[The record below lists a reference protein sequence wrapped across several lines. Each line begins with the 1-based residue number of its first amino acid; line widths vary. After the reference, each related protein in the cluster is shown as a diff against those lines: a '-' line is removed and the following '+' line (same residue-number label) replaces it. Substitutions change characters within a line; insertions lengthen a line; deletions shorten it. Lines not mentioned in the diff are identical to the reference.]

1 MIPIAR
7 KYVGKRQKVKKRKSK
22 AGAIVVLSLL
32 VLMLA
37 ALGVCGFMLKH
48 GNTIYPNVTM
58 CGKEIGGMTVG
69 EASKVV
75 QAAIDEQYTTEDL
88 VVTLPDR
95 ELTFLAS
102 QANVTLDMDYA
113 MERALNYGREGNL
126 ISCVFNWLECR
137 KTSYEMS
144 VSAAFSMDT
153 NYVRSMVESVAN
165 EVHRTMQDSVAI
177 YDPETRQI
185 TVTIG
190 VSGVS
195 LDTERLISTVLDAY
209 SRGDFRRTIFDY
221 DVVLYNP
228 VDLSRYYREYCYPM
242 ENAVY
247 DPKTKSVTQE
257 VVGFGFDLEAAQQQV
272 NMAKE
277 GETLVFQIKPIQPE
291 VTKAA
296 LEKKL
301 FADLL
306 GEYDSPHTANNDRT
320 TNLILAAAAIDGTI
334 LNPGE
339 LFSFNGIVGERTKAK
354 GYRPGTIFG
363 DQGASE
369 AATGGGVCQV
379 ASAIYVVTLLTDMQI
394 VERTEHMYTVDYVPW
409 GMDATIY
416 WDTNLDFKFRNNREE
431 PILIRTWVEGG
442 FVKVRFY
449 GQDTLDYKVS
459 MDFEILKTYP
469 WKDEYTLDLNKPEG
483 YAYVKTTPYTGYHIV
498 TYKTR
503 TALDGTHISTM
514 VEDESYYTTRNR
526 HTIKGPDPKPVEP
539 EIPVTPEV
547 PETPAEPVTPDTPVT
562 PETPPVPAEPTVEP
576 VDPPAAEEPVTE
588 VPAEPVEP
596 TEPAEP
602 VTP

>member
-1 MIPIAR
+1 MIPISR
-7 KYVGKRQKVKKRKSK
+7 KYVGKRQSYKKRKSK

-32 VLMLA
+32 VLTLA
-37 ALGVCGFMLKH
+37 AIGVCGFMLKH
-48 GNTIYPNVTM
+48 GNNIYPNVTM
-58 CGKEIGGMTVG
+58 CGVEIGGMTVG
-69 EASKVV
+69 EASKAV
-75 QAAIDEQYTTEDL
+75 QSVIDEQYTTEDL

-95 ELTFLAS
+95 DLTFLAS

-113 MERALNYGREGNL
+113 MSRALNYGREGNI

-137 KTSYEMS
+137 KTSYEVS

-153 NYVRSMVESVAN
+153 EYVRSTVESVAA
-165 EVHRTMQDSVAI
+165 EVERTMQDSAAI

-190 VSGVS
+190 TTGVS
-195 LDTERLISTVLDAY
+195 LDSQKLISTVLDAY
-209 SRGDFRRTIFDY
+209 SRGDFRKTSFDY
-221 DVVLYNP
+221 DIVLYNP

-242 ENAVY
+242 ENAAY
-247 DPKTKSVTQE
+247 DPETKSVTQE

-272 NMAKE
+272 NMARE
-277 GETLVFQIKPIQPE
+277 GETLVFQVNPIQPE
-291 VTKAA
+291 VTKAE

-306 GEYDSPHTANNDRT
+306 AEYDSPHTANADRT
-320 TNLILAAAAIDGTI
+320 TNLILAAKAIDGLI

-339 LFSFNGIVGERTKAK
+339 RFSFNGIVGERTKAK

-379 ASAIYVVTLLTDMQI
+379 ASAIYVATLLADFDI
-394 VERTEHMYTVDYVPW
+394 VERTEHMYTVDYVPM

-416 WDTNLDFKFRNNREE
+416 WDTNLDFKFRNNMEN
-431 PILIRTWVEGG
+431 PVMLRTWVEGG
-442 FVKVRFY
+442 FVHVRIY
-449 GQDTLDYKVS
+449 GQNTKNYKVEMS
-459 MDFEILKTYP
+459 FEILKTYP

-483 YAYVKTTPYTGYHIV
+483 YAYIKTTPYTGYHVV
-498 TYKTR
+498 TYKTKL
-503 TALDGTHISTM
+503 ALDGTHISTE

-539 EIPVTPEV
+539 EPV
-547 PETPAEPVTPDTPVT
+547 PETPDPTPVTPDPAA
-562 PETPPVPAEPTVEP
+562 PAEPTTPPEP
-576 VDPPAAEEPVTE
+576 TTDPPAPEEPGTGE
-588 VPAEPVEP
+588 PADQPEPTEP
-596 TEPAEP
+596 TEPAAPE
-602 VTP
+602 TP